1 MIPLFKPPV
10 LTGKYMKEVL
20 NSRHLVTGPMV
31 ERLRDAVAKEFHW
44 EPEQVVL
51 GNTATHCFEALLI
64 HLGYPEAKLYP
75 RATWPLIRV
84 RVEGGPSCA
93 PTTVLLTDIG
103 GDTAYVRDFPNRKVV
118 LDCSHSWEPS
128 KVADYSFASFS
139 PIKLVCGPQGGAMF
153 CKSSGAATE
162 LQTILNYG
170 FESGPQGGRDWT
182 AWDVRGIRGGMSD
195 VHAALNLEALG
206 LLAWARQGY
215 REITQAVAAD
225 LYGRRGVRSDQIR
238 RGKYLLQLKVRS
250 VPRALKQ
257 LRELGVQ
264 GGWHFPPAKL
274 LTVPAW
280 PGMVGHEVCKVGR
293 AAAKVLRR
301 EWS

>member
-1 MIPLFKPPV
+1 
-10 LTGKYMKEVL
+10 
-20 NSRHLVTGPMV
+20 
-31 ERLRDAVAKEFHW
+31 
-44 EPEQVVL
+44 
-51 GNTATHCFEALLI
+51 
-64 HLGYPEAKLYP
+64 
-75 RATWPLIRV
+75 
-84 RVEGGPSCA
+84 
-93 PTTVLLTDIG
+93 
-103 GDTAYVRDFPNRKVV
+103 
-118 LDCSHSWEPS
+118 
-128 KVADYSFASFS
+128 
-139 PIKLVCGPQGGAMF
+139 MF